1 MDVLDLS
8 LPPIYPIATD
18 YTNEKKEL
26 LQFFSYNPFSPNV
39 YRERYEELINKQFNN
54 RMALS
59 TYLYSWNTQ
68 YNPRPETLRNIE
80 RLKDERAVVV
90 IGGQQAGLL
99 TGPFY
104 TISKII
110 SIIQLAKEQEE
121 SLNVPVIPVF
131 WIAGEDHDFQE
142 INHLFV
148 SDKKVIKK
156 ISFKD
161 KAAGKRMVSELSLN
175 KDELSKWVREIFS
188 YYNET
193 EYTNELLSI
202 VESAIEQSNTYVDF
216 FAYLISA
223 LFGKEGLVLINAA
236 DPELRQLEKEHFH
249 LLFQNHQSIT
259 NEVLHAQE
267 KLSALF
273 YKPMLEVQENSTN
286 IFFHINGERNLLYW
300 NNEEN
305 TYFTLSGKEFNK
317 QELTDQLEHSPI
329 DFSNNVVTR
338 PLMQDLL
345 FPTLAF
351 IAGPGE
357 IAYWGELKGAF
368 SSLSLNMPPVVPR
381 LQFSIVERNVLST
394 MKELEV
400 GLEDALENGV
410 EKKQKAILYELE
422 LKEMESEL
430 LQFHERYK
438 QLHEELGQLGSKY
451 SPNLQSNFQE
461 NWLYIDKQFTYL
473 TRLMERSAYDK
484 HENLMKK
491 YDRVQ
496 KALRPNNTPQERT
509 WNVFYYLNNYG
520 LDFLHQI
527 CSIPLKH
534 DGMHKVLKP

>member
-1 MDVLDLS
+1 MDVIDLS

-54 RMALS
+54 RKTLS
-59 TYLYSWNTQ
+59 TYLYRWNTQ
-68 YNPRPETLRNIE
+68 FNPSPETLRNIE
-80 RLKDERAVVV
+80 RLNDERAVVV

-104 TISKII
+104 TVSKII

-121 SLNVPVIPVF
+121 MLKVPVIPVF

-148 SDKKVIKK
+148 SDKQMIKK

-161 KAAGKRMVSELSLN
+161 KAAGKRMVAELSLN

-188 YYNET
+188 YYSET
-193 EYTNELLSI
+193 EYTIELLSI
-202 VESAIEQSNTYVDF
+202 VESAIESSNTYVDF
-216 FAYLISA
+216 FSYLISA

-236 DPELRQLEKEHFH
+236 DPELRELEKEHFH
-249 LLFQNHQSIT
+249 LLFQSHQSIT
-259 NEVLHAQE
+259 NEVLHTQE
-267 KLSALF
+267 KLSALA

-286 IFFHINGERNLLYW
+286 LFLHINGERNLLYW
-300 NNEEN
+300 NDEEK
-305 TYFTLSGKEFNK
+305 TYYTGSGKELNK
-317 QELTDQLEHSPI
+317 QELADLLEQSPI

-338 PLMQDLL
+338 PIMQDLL

-381 LQFSIVERNVLST
+381 LHFSILERNVLST
-394 MKELEV
+394 MKELEI
-400 GLEDALENGV
+400 GLEEALRNGIE
-410 EKKQKAILYELE
+410 EKRKVILYELE

-430 LQFHERYK
+430 QKFHERYK
-438 QLHEELGQLGSKY
+438 QLHEEFGQFGSKFN
-451 SPNLQSNFQE
+451 PNLQSNFQE
-461 NWLYIDKQFTYL
+461 NWLYIDKQFTYIS
-473 TRLMERSAYDK
+473 RLVERSSYQK
-484 HENLMKK
+484 YENLMKK
-491 YDRVQ
+491 YNRVQ
-496 KALRPNNTPQERT
+496 NALRPNNTPQERT
-509 WNVFYYLNNYG
+509 WNVFYYLNKYG
-520 LDFLHQI
+520 IDFLHQI

-534 DGMHKVLKP
+534 DGMHKVIKP